1 MNNGFFEFTNIW
13 VVKGFRIL
21 AMRYKSVLFF
31 ASGTLISRVL
41 GLVREAGIAYLL
53 GASRFSDVFY
63 VAFRIPNYLRDLI
76 AENAI
81 QTAFVPVFVRELKS
95 KESSQRLFSTVFFAV
110 VGVGA
115 LAALIG
121 VLFSPVWVTIS
132 AYGFKS
138 IPEKFNLTVNLVRL
152 MFPFLALIAISA
164 LFMGVLNSFRV
175 FFIPAVAPAFFNMAI
190 ISAIGLAVYFSV
202 GPVPALYIVAAGVLI
217 GGLAQALI
225 QLPSLKRK
233 GMKIA
238 KPDFSHPG
246 LMKIRR
252 LFIPVILS
260 TALTRFT
267 LFVNTLIA
275 SFLMEGSISY
285 LNYAFRLMHL
295 PIALFGVGV
304 STVTLP
310 EVARSVTE
318 EDKLRLE
325 FWASIRGALFFTVPI
340 TVFFILKADSLISVL
355 YMRGAFRQLDV
366 VLTAQ
371 ALIFYSLNIV
381 PFALSRVLLNLHFAK
396 HEIKMPNIAFSIGA
410 LVNLIVAIT
419 LSPVLSF
426 PALALATSCGGISQM
441 IFLTAIIP
449 KSLRI
454 DKYDLVWVTKL
465 VFATLISGA
474 VLLKNFPSPLTD
486 LVISGLAYLSV
497 FGLIASIMGIP
508 EVKGLIH
515 RLRG

>member
-1 MNNGFFEFTNIW
+1 
-13 VVKGFRIL
+13 
-21 AMRYKSVLFF
+21 MRYKSVLSF
-31 ASGTLISRVL
+31 AFGTFLSRIL

-95 KESSQRLFSTVFFAV
+95 RESAQRLFSTILFAV
-110 VGVGA
+110 IGVGV
-115 LAALIG
+115 LVTLIG
-121 VLFSPVWVTIS
+121 VLFSPLWVTVS
-132 AYGFKS
+132 AYGFRS

-152 MFPFLALIAISA
+152 MFPFIILIALSA

-175 FFIPAVAPAFFNMAI
+175 FFVPAVAPAFFNIAI
-190 ISAIGLAVYFSV
+190 ISAIGLAVYLTV
-202 GPVPALYIVAAGVLI
+202 GPIPALYIVATGVLI

-225 QLPSLKRK
+225 QIPALKRK
-233 GMKIA
+233 GIRVV

-275 SFLMEGSISY
+275 SFLTEGSISY

-310 EVARSVTE
+310 EVARAVTE

-325 FWASIRGALFFTVPI
+325 FWGSIRGALFFTFPI
-340 TVFFILKADSLISVL
+340 TVFFMLKSESIVSVL
-355 YMRGAFRQLDV
+355 YMRGAFKHSDV
-366 VLTAQ
+366 ILTAQ

-396 HEIKMPNIAFSIGA
+396 HEIKTPNIAFGIGA
-410 LVNLIVAIT
+410 LVNLIVAVT
-419 LSPVLSF
+419 LSPVLGF
-426 PALALATSCGGISQM
+426 PALALATSCGGMSQT
-441 IFLTAIIP
+441 IFLMTRIP
-449 KSLRI
+449 ETLRI
-454 DKYDLVWVTKL
+454 EKSDLVWILKL
-465 VFATLISGA
+465 CVVTLISTI
-474 VLLKNFPSPLTD
+474 VLLKNFPSPIRD
-486 LVISGLAYLSV
+486 LVISGIAYLIV
-497 FGLIASIMGIP
+497 FGLAGTVFGIP
-508 EVKGLIH
+508 EVRLLIKKI
-515 RLRG
+515 RG